1 MRGGQC
7 ILACLGACC
16 TSVCILCTG
25 YNRYIYIYIYIYV
38 YIMKMYMYRNIYV
51 LAYMD
56 LYVHLPF
63 EAGQCCYFWLILE
76 T

>member
-1 MRGGQC
+1 
-7 ILACLGACC
+7 
-16 TSVCILCTG
+16 
-25 YNRYIYIYIYIYV
+25 
-38 YIMKMYMYRNIYV
+38 MKMYMYRNIYV

>member
-1 MRGGQC
+1 MHVVHLYVYYVQD
-7 ILACLGACC
+7 I
-16 TSVCILCTG
+16 TD
-25 YNRYIYIYIYIYV
+25 IYIYIHIYICIYYEDV